1 MKYSH
6 LQTPARPVDPTPPIT
21 SSPDSTLI
29 PRSPDFFHESIASP
43 GQMELSFAP
52 ANPSDTSF
60 RLEFFDKYLEW
71 DSVLLS
77 GNDDRATPRTIVDMT
92 VVPQTITTPSF
103 SVSPVNRS
111 LEDVS
116 APDGFILEG
125 MKVSTLLSGQ
135 DFSLSAGRALYI
147 GNSSVALKY
156 TNVDSDKEETLALA
170 KFNRYTFPSTLSG
183 SITSGKAYVL
193 TPAGSEKI
201 SYTDDMR
208 GMPLL
213 PGTRIYH
220 PNGSV
225 VIYDPITKRSDAL
238 LPNTEYRHLDLGKIS
253 REYSINFPFQN
264 GFYSA
269 RLRSLVDDR
278 MIRA

>member
-6 LQTPARPVDPTPPIT
+6 LQSPVRPVDATPPIT
-21 SSPDSTLI
+21 SSPDLTLI

-71 DSVLLS
+71 DTVLLA
-77 GNDDRATPRTIVDMT
+77 GNDDIATPRTVIDMT
-92 VVPQTITTPSF
+92 VVPLAITTPSF
-103 SVSPVNRS
+103 TVSPVNRS
-111 LEDVS
+111 LENVS
-116 APDGFILEG
+116 SPDGFFLEG
-125 MKVSTLLSGQ
+125 MKVATLLSGQ
-135 DFSLSAGRALYI
+135 DFSLSAGRPLYT
-147 GNSSVALKY
+147 GNSRVSLKY
-156 TNVDSDKEETLALA
+156 TDIDTDKEETLALE
-170 KFNRYTFPSTLSG
+170 KFNRYTFPATLSG
-183 SITSGKAYVL
+183 SITSGKAYIL
-193 TPAGSEKI
+193 TPSGSEKI

-213 PGTRIYH
+213 PDTRIYH

-225 VIYDPITKRSDAL
+225 VIYDPITKRSNAL

-253 REYSINFPFQN
+253 KEYSINFPFPN